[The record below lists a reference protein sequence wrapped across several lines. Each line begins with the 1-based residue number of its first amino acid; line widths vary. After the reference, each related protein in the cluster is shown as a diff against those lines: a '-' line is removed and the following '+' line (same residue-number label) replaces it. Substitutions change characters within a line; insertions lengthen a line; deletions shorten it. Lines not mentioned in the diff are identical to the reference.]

1 MNRDTNLI
9 WESYALI
16 SELAVS
22 EANAQ
27 RLMRKYNISE
37 SEAYDVIGRF
47 NRVEGALRKD
57 IFTYSNYSEL
67 NAAISQVVRN
77 REKITKGADKVFE
90 NDKAEVFYIKTKEAS
105 IKLGRRTK
113 WCISYDDSGPS
124 DEDEDE
130 DEDEG
135 AGNLFNAYTG
145 AWVFDDN
152 LDGDP
157 QAIHTVLHY
166 GELTTA
172 AIYFVLDK
180 SNAVNKFAVVVGK
193 SGYKEIRD
201 RNNLLV
207 PGIESILSAY
217 DIPEAV
223 FKYANTYT
231 EEEIENR
238 VLELDNSSLAYAVSS
253 DLLGGKRWLRGEPL
267 IMRSPIT
274 AALYAA
280 YIIKGR
286 WPEAE
291 PYIQRHSDA
300 AFAYANGVL
309 KRRWPEGERIIM
321 GNPELAF
328 KYARDVIKNRWP
340 EAEQSIMSDPTYG
353 NAYKGWFAQ
362 KDREALIKRNSE
374 EK

>member
-9 WESYALI
+9 WESYALL

-22 EANAQ
+22 EANTE
-27 RLMRKYNISE
+27 RLMRKYNISQAA
-37 SEAYDVIGRF
+37 AYDLILRF
-47 NRVEGALRKD
+47 NWVEGALKKD
-57 IFTYSNYSEL
+57 IFTYSNLIEL
-67 NAAISQVVRN
+67 NAAIAQVVSA
-77 REKITKGADKVFE
+77 REKITKGASKVFE

-124 DEDEDE
+124 DADE

-135 AGNLFNAYTG
+135 AGNLFNFYTG

-157 QAIHTVLHY
+157 QAIANALEH

-201 RNNLLV
+201 RNNILV

-223 FKYANTYT
+223 FTYANTYT

-267 IMRSPIT
+267 IMRSPLT
-274 AALYAA
+274 AAQYAA
-280 YIIKGR
+280 YVIKGE

-291 PYIQRHSDA
+291 PSILKHSDA
-300 AFAYANGVL
+300 AYFYAIRVL
-309 KRRWPEGERIIM
+309 KRRWPEGERIMM

-340 EAEQSIMSDPTYG
+340 EAEWSIMSDPTYG

-362 KDREALIKRNSE
+362 KDREALYKRNLE

>member
-113 WCISYDDSGPS
+113 WCISYDDSDPS
-124 DEDEDE
+124 

-223 FKYANTYT
+223 FKYANIYT

-267 IMRSPIT
+267 IMRSPLT
-274 AALYAA
+274 AAQYAA
-280 YIIKGR
+280 YVIKGE
-286 WPEAE
+286 WSEAE
-291 PYIQRHSDA
+291 PSILKHSDA
-300 AFAYANGVL
+300 AYFYAIRVL

-362 KDREALIKRNSE
+362 KDREARYKRNLE

>member
-157 QAIHTVLHY
+157 QAIYNALDY

-201 RNNLLV
+201 RNNILV
-207 PGIESILSAY
+207 RGIESILSAY

-223 FKYANTYT
+223 FTYANAYT

-267 IMRSPIT
+267 IMRSPLT
-274 AALYAA
+274 AAQYAA
-280 YIIKGR
+280 YVIKGE
-286 WPEAE
+286 WSEAE
-291 PYIQRHSDA
+291 PSILKHSDA
-300 AFAYANGVL
+300 AYFYAIRVL

-340 EAEQSIMSDPTYG
+340 EAERSIMSDPTYG

-362 KDREALIKRNSE
+362 KDREALYKRNLE

>member
-22 EANAQ
+22 EVNAQ

-37 SEAYDVIGRF
+37 SEAYDVIRRF
-47 NRVEGALRKD
+47 NKVEGTLKKD

-67 NAAISQVVRN
+67 NAAISQVVRD

-90 NDKAEVFYIKTKEAS
+90 NDKAEVFYIKTKQAS

-113 WCISYDDSGPS
+113 WCISYDDSSPS
-124 DEDEDE
+124 

-135 AGNLFNAYTG
+135 AGNLFNTYTG

-157 QAIHTVLHY
+157 QAIYNALDY

-180 SNAVNKFAVVVGK
+180 SNAINKFAVVVGK

-201 RNNLLV
+201 RNNILV

-231 EEEIENR
+231 EEEIKNR

-253 DLLGGKRWLRGEPL
+253 DLLGGKRWLRGEPI
-267 IMRSPIT
+267 IMRCPMT
-274 AALYAA
+274 AAKYALFV
-280 YIIKGR
+280 IKDE

-291 PYIQRHSDA
+291 PSILSHDSA
-300 AFAYANGVL
+300 AYYYAKNVL

-321 GNPELAF
+321 DVANPELAF
-328 KYARDVIKNRWP
+328 KYARDVIKDRWP
-340 EAEQSIMSDPTYG
+340 EAERIIMSDIGYG

-362 KDREALIKRNSE
+362 KGELTDREE
-374 EK
+374 